1 MVACL
6 IRLKLDLLRNS
17 FRRSVWQV
25 IGTGFGLLYG
35 LLLVVMVMV
44 LQFTVGWEPESLDPV
59 MTTSVLLGSAALLI
73 WLMVPLFLTGGDS
86 IMDPRQFVTY
96 AVPRRQLIVG
106 LVLAAMIGTGSVL
119 TLLWLAGQVLLWRSE
134 PAAAV
139 VALLSAPLLLLLCS
153 VASQAVTSAAS
164 AWFSGRRVRDI
175 AVTAAF
181 ALGMMAYPVVLNLG
195 EYFESWGALIE
206 EIARVLAWTP
216 LGAGAAL
223 PGDAAQGDWGLLA
236 LRAAI
241 VLAFLGLA
249 LLVTRASLVKI
260 TERPSVPRA
269 RRAAA
274 SGRLG
279 PLGLYPATP
288 WGAVAARCL
297 VYWFKDARY
306 GASIVL
312 VPALVVMMLFFH
324 LQTGQV
330 WMLYGLGPLIA
341 WALGLTISA
350 DISYDN
356 TAFALHVTAGLD
368 GMADRL
374 GRAVALCTFA
384 VPLILLGT
392 TLPLILTGNAG
403 HLMLLT
409 FLSLG
414 MFVTFVGASSFVSA
428 RMTYPVPKPG
438 ENPFHTP
445 PGASGRMMLVQF
457 GSFLVISVLMMPEV
471 ILLIIWGIT
480 EAAWMGPVTAVFGLF
495 KGVLL
500 LGTGIWLGAK
510 VYDRSQPELF
520 QQVREYA

>member
-6 IRLKLDLLRNS
+6 IRLKLALLRNS

-25 IGTGFGLLYG
+25 VGTSFGLLYG
-35 LLLVVMVMV
+35 LFLVMMVVV
-44 LQFTVGWEPESLDPV
+44 LQFMVGGDPGSLEPV
-59 MTTSVLLGSAALLI
+59 MTASVLLGSGALLV
-73 WLMVPLFLTGGDS
+73 WLLVPLFFSGGDS

-96 AVPRRQLIVG
+96 AVPRTHLVAG

-119 TLLWLAGQVLLWRSE
+119 TVPWLAGQILLWRSE
-134 PAAAV
+134 PAAVV
-139 VALLSAPLLLLLCS
+139 VALLSAPLLLLLFS
-153 VASQAVTSAAS
+153 ASSQAVTTAVS

-175 AVTAAF
+175 AVMAAF
-181 ALGMMAYPVVLNLG
+181 ALGMMVYPVALNLG
-195 EYFESWGALIE
+195 EYFDSWEELIAE
-206 EIARVLAWTP
+206 VANTLAWTP

-223 PGDAAQGDWGLLA
+223 PGDAAQAEWGLLA
-236 LRAAI
+236 LRLVI
-241 VLAFLGLA
+241 VFATLGAA
-249 LLVTRASLVKI
+249 LLVTRAALVKV
-260 TERPSVPRA
+260 TERPSLPRV

-279 PLGLYPATP
+279 PLGMFPATS
-288 WGAVAARCL
+288 WGAVAGRCL
-297 VYWFKDARY
+297 IYWFKDARY

-312 VPALVVMMLFFH
+312 IPALVVMMVVFH
-324 LQTGQV
+324 LQSGQA

-356 TAFALHVTAGLD
+356 TAFALHVTSGLD

-392 TLPLILTGNAG
+392 TLPLIFTGNAE
-403 HLMLLT
+403 HLMVLT

-414 MFVTFVGASSFVSA
+414 MLLTFVGSSSFASA

-438 ENPFHTP
+438 ENPFRTP
-445 PGASGRMMLVQF
+445 PGASGRLMLVQF
-457 GSFLVISVLMMPEV
+457 VSFFVITVLMLPEV
-471 ILLIIWGIT
+471 TLLIIWAVTGV
-480 EAAWMGPVTAVFGLF
+480 AWLGPLTAVFGLI

-500 LGTGIWLGAK
+500 LWAGIRLGAK

-520 QQVREYA
+520 QQVSEYA